1 MHHPCSPGSTKLQIE
16 TTAEAKGEA
25 GRVAELEAQLVHSAK
40 LVTVGQLAASFAH
53 EINNPLTSIL
63 GYAYQVRKA
72 VADDSPIARDMD
84 VIISQAQRISRM
96 TRHLLDF
103 SRPNPDRK
111 SSCEVHHILD
121 QTLNLLKYRMK
132 AIEVKREY
140 DLRIPPIPASASQ
153 LEQVFLNLFLN
164 AMQAMPHGGT
174 LTIRTRLV
182 HGDENEQARIAIS
195 DTGQGIPSE
204 CLDHIFQPFFTTRDE
219 GGTGL
224 GLYISHNIVHNHGG
238 SIVVE
243 STVSA
248 GSTFTVLL
256 PTNNPRESDTDHLK
270 TP

>member
-1 MHHPCSPGSTKLQIE
+1 MYHPSSPSSITPQTE
-16 TTAEAKGEA
+16 TTTGLEEDAR
-25 GRVAELEAQLVHSAK
+25 RVAELEAQLVHSAR
-40 LVTVGQLAASFAH
+40 LVTVGQLAAGFAH

-103 SRPNPDRK
+103 SRPDPGCK
-111 SSCEVHHILD
+111 SSCDIHHVLNQALD
-121 QTLNLLKYRMK
+121 LLKYRMK
-132 AIEVKREY
+132 TIEVKREY
-140 DLRIPPIPASASQ
+140 DLRVPPIPASVSQ

-164 AMQAMPHGGT
+164 AIEAMPGGGT
-174 LTIRTRLV
+174 LTIRTSLV
-182 HGDENEQARIAIS
+182 HGAGSDLVRIAIS
-195 DTGQGIPSE
+195 DTGHGIPPE
-204 CLDHIFQPFFTTRDE
+204 RLNNIFRPFFTTRDE

-243 STVSA
+243 STVGV
-248 GSTFTVLL
+248 GSTFTILL
-256 PTNNPRESDTDHLK
+256 PTDNSRQDADYCEP
-270 TP
+270 